1 MFSALAA
8 LDTMPDGGRIFLPA
22 LGRGDGGSRF
32 QGLQAEVRYVQA
44 SLDHCD
50 MDGRNAVVIRMCCKS
65 ARKAADDWNNVYCC
79 SIHGHA

>member
-1 MFSALAA
+1 MAGFSFRCWVEA
-8 LDTMPDGGRIFLPA
+8 MEW
-22 LGRGDGGSRF
+22 SRF
-32 QGLQAEVRYVQA
+32 QGLRAEVRYVQA

-65 ARKAADDWNNVYCC
+65 TRKAADDWNNVYCC